1 MKIIKIQLVN
11 MDQNKNLIPLN
22 ELSSKNKNVDK
33 KIKIN
38 RRKESGNINEK
49 KKK

>member
-22 ELSSKNKNVDK
+22 ELSSKNKNVDINK

-38 RRKESGNINEK
+38 RREK
-49 KKK
+49 KVEI

>member
-1 MKIIKIQLVN
+1 

-22 ELSSKNKNVDK
+22 ELSSKNKNVDINK

-38 RRKESGNINEK
+38 TRKESGNINEK